1 MGRCEGMLA
10 SGVGLALRPAWPFS
24 VPTIPSLPRRTLLG
38 FIVACASLPRPARAQ
53 DRAAITLIVPNPQG
67 GSTDE
72 VARVVATALRDIGGT
87 PVTLAY
93 VVGNAGIDGTNAIAA
108 AAADGRTLGI
118 AVSTAIVAGKLLT
131 RSARYDPLRD
141 FDWLAIFGTYPN
153 AMLIPASSPART
165 MAEWLDFARRAP
177 TPLHCGTFG
186 RGSAGHLAMGFL
198 RKEEGANIEHVQV
211 QSMDASYARL
221 DDGTLDVLFDG
232 VPNVVARLASGRYRA
247 LAVTSALRV
256 TALPDI
262 PAFGEIW
269 KGRSFEVW
277 VGMIA
282 PKGLPVPI
290 YSELAAQLGVLC
302 NEAQYVERFRPAGIR
317 FVGLTGKAAREFIE
331 ADFIRTA
338 RLVAEYSIEG
348 DR

>member
-1 MGRCEGMLA
+1 M
-10 SGVGLALRPAWPFS
+10 
-24 VPTIPSLPRRTLLG
+24 
-38 FIVACASLPRPARAQ
+38 
-53 DRAAITLIVPNPQG
+53 
-67 GSTDE
+67 
-72 VARVVATALRDIGGT
+72 RDIGGT

-153 AMLIPASSPART
+153 AMLIPVDSPART
-165 MAEWLDFARRAP
+165 MAEWLAFARRAP

-221 DDGTLDVLFDG
+221 DDGTLDALFDG
-232 VPNVVARLASGRYRA
+232 VPNVVTSIASGRYRA
-247 LAVTSALRV
+247 LAVTSAQRT

-269 KGRSFEVW
+269 KGRSFEAW
-277 VGMIA
+277 IGMIA
-282 PKGLPVPI
+282 PKGLPVPV

-302 NEAQYVERFRPAGIR
+302 NEAQYVERFRPTGLR

-338 RLVAEYSIEG
+338 RLVAEYSIES